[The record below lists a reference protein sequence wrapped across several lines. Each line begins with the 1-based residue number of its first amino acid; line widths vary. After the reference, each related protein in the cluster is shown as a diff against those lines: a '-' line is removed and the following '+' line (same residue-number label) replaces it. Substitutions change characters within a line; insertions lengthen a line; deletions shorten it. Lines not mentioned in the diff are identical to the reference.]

1 MRFDAV
7 YYEPD
12 SLHYPLGKQLK
23 EQYGDLPWFPIENHN
38 RIEEMQQ
45 QPNSR
50 FAQLKRHLV
59 VGVRKTHK
67 YVENFKISDYLVPY
81 TSSGCTAMCLYCY
94 LVCHYNKC
102 AYLRLFVNREQMLD
116 RLIAASQKAPRPMT
130 YEIGSNSDLVLENQV
145 TGNLTWTIPAFA
157 EKGRGFLTFPTKFA
171 DVGPLLGLR
180 HEGKTIFRMSVNPQP
195 VISHIELG
203 TAPLEQRVEA
213 LNQMRRAG
221 YPCGIL
227 IAPVILTDG
236 WEAPYGELIEYLAD
250 TLEPE
255 TKRGLTVEII
265 LMTYSYVHRA
275 INSEAFPQAPDLYDK
290 ERMTVRGRGKY
301 GYRNEERKRAEAFL
315 RAQLADKLSE
325 ATIVYVC

>member
-171 DVGPLLGLR
+171 DVGPLLCLR

-236 WEAPYGELIEYLAD
+236 WEVPYGELIEYLAD

-255 TKRGLTVEII
+255 TKRGLTVEIM

>member
-12 SLHYPLGKQLK
+12 SLRYELGKQLR
-23 EQYGDLPWFPIENHN
+23 EQYGDLPWFPIESHN

-45 QPNSR
+45 QPNSQ
-50 FAQLKRHLV
+50 FAHMKRHLI

-116 RLIAASQKAPRPMT
+116 RLIAASHKAPRPMT

-145 TGNLTWTIPAFA
+145 TGNLIWTIPAFA
-157 EKGRGFLTFPTKFA
+157 EKGRGFLTFPTKFS
-171 DVGPLLGLR
+171 DVEPLLGLR
-180 HEGKTIFRMSVNPQP
+180 HGGKTIFRMSVNPQP
-195 VISHIELG
+195 VISRIELG
-203 TAPLEQRVEA
+203 TAPLKERVAA

-236 WEAPYGELIEYLAD
+236 WEAQYGELIDYLAD

-301 GYRNEERKRAEAFL
+301 GYRNEERARAEAFL
-315 RAQLADKLSE
+315 RAQLADKLRE
-325 ATIVYVC
+325 AAIVYVC